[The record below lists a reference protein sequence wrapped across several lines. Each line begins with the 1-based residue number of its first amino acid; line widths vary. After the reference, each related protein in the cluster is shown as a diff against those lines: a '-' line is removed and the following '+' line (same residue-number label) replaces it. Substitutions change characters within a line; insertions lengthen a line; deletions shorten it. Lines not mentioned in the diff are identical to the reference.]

1 MTDRRTFLTSAGLA
15 AVAAG
20 AGLATTGCTAPQQVD
35 AGAAEVTVPTADI
48 PVGGGK
54 ILSEAKYVVTQPEA
68 GTFKAF
74 SKTCTH
80 QGCPVTDIQGQDIVC
95 KCHGARFSVADGSVV
110 NGPATRPLTE
120 AKVTVTGDS
129 VTITAN

>member
-1 MTDRRTFLTSAGLA
+1 MPVS
-15 AVAAG
+15 
-20 AGLATTGCTAPQQVD
+20 
-35 AGAAEVTVPTADI
+35 EI

-80 QGCPVTDIQGQDIVC
+80 QGCPVTDIQGSDIIC

-110 NGPATRPLTE
+110 NGPATKPLVE
-120 AKVTVTGDS
+120 ATVTVEGDN
-129 VTITAN
+129 VKITAP